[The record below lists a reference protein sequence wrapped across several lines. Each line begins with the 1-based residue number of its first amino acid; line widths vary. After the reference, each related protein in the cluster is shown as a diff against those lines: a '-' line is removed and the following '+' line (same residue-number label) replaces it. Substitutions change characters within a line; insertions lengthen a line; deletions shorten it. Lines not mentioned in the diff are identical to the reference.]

1 MTQYLSFN
9 GYVLNGT
16 SRKIRQHVHR
26 TFALSNSHPG
36 GISPIIPTFDNWTR
50 VEAIQQGL
58 TAEVNCKATPT
69 DPNIRTQ
76 QSVVA
81 HGIIEVSL
89 CCNCSSGST
98 DSDGA
103 CWPLLVRIFA
113 STDPLLIHVS
123 DYPPLVY
130 GDRREPYLAFTKCP
144 LGNADNVIS
153 TTFIILL
160 CLIIYSPNIAVYLN
174 SGHYPGKNGDSG
186 IVGNQTCIIKPRWL
200 NVNAIYVR
208 DGFLTLEPMTRNLPD
223 IPLTSSLFIR
233 SAISTLEDH
242 FANSQTMLENHIAD
256 TIELIRATL
265 APGADDAGVKE
276 FVSQATVKHTLRH
289 SS

>member
-1 MTQYLSFN
+1 M
-9 GYVLNGT
+9 V
-16 SRKIRQHVHR
+16 
-26 TFALSNSHPG
+26 
-36 GISPIIPTFDNWTR
+36 R
-50 VEAIQQGL
+50 VNHFLFG
-58 TAEVNCKATPT
+58 
-69 DPNIRTQ
+69 
-76 QSVVA
+76 
-81 HGIIEVSL
+81 SL
-89 CCNCSSGST
+89 
-98 DSDGA
+98 
-103 CWPLLVRIFA
+103 L

-144 LGNADNVIS
+144 IGNADNVIS
-153 TTFIILL
+153 MTFIILL

-233 SAISTLEDH
+233 SAVSTLEDH

-276 FVSQATVKHTLRH
+276 FVSQATVSTHH
-289 SS
+289 VIAPSH